1 MGSTFRRVATVF
13 AVAALATI
21 GATAG
26 VAATPQTYTCT
37 KSKKHGQTEVRTSVL
52 ESAVSGL
59 TTAGF
64 VCVADTPT
72 DEDEGEGTG
81 EGTTDDGP
89 ADEGPTNDESAD
101 DSTAEDHPSTPTAP
115 QPASVPEESRSLYCS
130 TRGAV
135 DRSGDADGP
144 GVTLDLPDSQ
154 GALLVERGLATPAM
168 FYAGVGVSCDV
179 LPGYTYAGFWV
190 DHVGDVVPGVAV
202 YPYYV
207 PTA

>member
-1 MGSTFRRVATVF
+1 MGSTLRRVATVL
-13 AVAALATI
+13 AVATLATI

-26 VAATPQTYTCT
+26 VAANPQTYTCT
-37 KSKKHGQTEVRTSVL
+37 KSKKHGQPDVRTSVA

-59 TTAGF
+59 TNAGY

-72 DEDEGEGTG
+72 DEGESEGT
-81 EGTTDDGP
+81 
-89 ADEGPTNDESAD
+89 DEGPTDDESAG
-101 DSTAEDHPSTPTAP
+101 DSTAEEHPSAPTEP
-115 QPASVPEESRSLYCS
+115 RPSSVPEESRSLYCS
-130 TRGAV
+130 THGQV
-135 DRSGDADGP
+135 DRGGADGS
-144 GVTLDLPDSQ
+144 GVALDLPDSQ
-154 GALLVERGLATPAM
+154 GALLVERGLATPAI

-207 PTA
+207 ATA